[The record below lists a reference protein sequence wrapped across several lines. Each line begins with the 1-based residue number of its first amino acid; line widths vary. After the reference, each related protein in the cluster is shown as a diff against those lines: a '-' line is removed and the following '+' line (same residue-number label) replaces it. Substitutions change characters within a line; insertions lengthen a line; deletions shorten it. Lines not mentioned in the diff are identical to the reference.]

1 MFVGSKAV
9 RLGSRAAAT
18 SPTLCPDWVELLAKE
33 VTGLPKP
40 PLHPQEVAVC
50 LGGSAMVLEF
60 IGGKDFEGSWRSDPI
75 WRVIG
80 CLSEARMLTP
90 FSF

>member
-1 MFVGSKAV
+1 MFAGSKAL
-9 RLGSRAAAT
+9 RLGSLASST
-18 SPTLCPDWVELLAKE
+18 SPKLCPGWVEHLAKE

-40 PLHPQEVAVC
+40 HLHPREVAVC
-50 LGGSAMVLEF
+50 LGGSAMALES
-60 IGGKDFEGSWRSDPI
+60 IGGKDFEGSQSSDPI

-80 CLSEARMLTP
+80 CLSEARTLTP